1 MLEDS
6 AFELTLDE
14 SELLIVAAKLF
25 AVAREYSVRPPQ
37 SEHEVNYWNEKVKEE
52 LVHFLPVSCIF
63 GLILSFIRVP
73 LTVSMADMNLMNHV
87 SILLPKCL
95 AKNGL
100 KHKTWTAPSA
110 GMESRFLLSL
120 RGASS
125 SVTGWRRRGGTPT
138 LAAMIYLHIWM
149 RSLQSIFGGAILF
162 LLRLSQVKMVCDRF
176 LFDV

>member
-52 LVHFLPVSCIF
+52 LVCSLPVSCIF

-73 LTVSMADMNLMNHV
+73 LTMSMADMNLMTINHI
-87 SILLPKCL
+87 STLLPKYL

-100 KHKTWTAPSA
+100 KHKTRTTPSA
-110 GMESRFLLSL
+110 GMESQFLLSL

-125 SVTGWRRRGGTPT
+125 SMTGWRQRGGTPT
-138 LAAMIYLHIWM
+138 CIY
-149 RSLQSIFGGAILF
+149 G
-162 LLRLSQVKMVCDRF
+162 
-176 LFDV
+176 